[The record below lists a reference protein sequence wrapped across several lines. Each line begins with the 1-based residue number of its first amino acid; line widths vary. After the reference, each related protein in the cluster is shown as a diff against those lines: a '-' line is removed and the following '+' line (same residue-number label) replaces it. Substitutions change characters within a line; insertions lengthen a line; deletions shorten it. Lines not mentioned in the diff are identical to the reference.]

1 MAKRPDSEGKMAQAT
16 LAAVVE
22 WSDDAIITETAD
34 GVITGWNKGAE
45 RIFGYTAKEMIGK
58 SVRLLAAPCQPDDVA
73 AILERALRGE
83 QIAHHETTRRH
94 KNGAVLQVSLTVR
107 PILKDQGGLLGL
119 VKIARDITA
128 EKNTRTMLREG
139 EAQIHSIIEAIP
151 DGMVVMDERG
161 IVQSF
166 SPAAERMF
174 GHSAAEVCG
183 RNVKMLMPSPDRERH
198 DSYLERYRMTGERR
212 IIGIGRTVQ
221 GRRKDGS
228 VFPMDLAVGESKS
241 GNARQFIGFVRD
253 VTQRQETDRRLLELQ
268 TELVHVARISAMGE
282 MATTLAHELN
292 QPLTAVTN
300 YAEAAR
306 QLLAGSGFAAPEKV
320 TEFMAKAAAQA
331 ERAGQ
336 IIRRLRGFV
345 EKREVERTRENL
357 NEVVQEAAHLATIGA
372 KVEGVEVNYELA
384 DELPPILVDRTQI
397 QQVVVNLVR
406 NAIEVLRDAERR
418 TVVISTVAAD
428 QGQQEVAVADS
439 GPGILPAVAE
449 RLFQP
454 FVTSKKGG
462 MGIGLA
468 VSRSIIEA
476 HGGRLWAE
484 SGVAGGAV
492 FRFRL
497 LHEPGAGD
505 AA

>member
-1 MAKRPDSEGKMAQAT
+1 MARHPASRSQIAEAT
-16 LAAVVE
+16 LSVVAD

-34 GVITGWNKGAE
+34 GTITSWNRGAE
-45 RIFGYTAKEMIGK
+45 RIFGYSAAEMIGK
-58 SVRLLAAPCQPDDVA
+58 SVRLLAAPCHPDDIQS
-73 AILERALRGE
+73 ILERALRGE
-83 QIAHHETTRRH
+83 EIAHHETTRRH
-94 KNGAVLQVSLTVR
+94 KNGALLQISLTVR
-107 PILKDQGGLLGL
+107 PILDDGGGLMGL

-128 EKNTRTMLREG
+128 EKNVRSTLQEG
-139 EAQIHSIIEAIP
+139 EAQLLSIIEAIP
-151 DGMVVMDERG
+151 DGMIVMNENG
-161 IVQSF
+161 IVRSF
-166 SPAAERMF
+166 SPAAERIF
-174 GHSAAEVCG
+174 GYTAAEVCG

-198 DSYLERYRMTGERR
+198 DSYLARYRKTGERR

-228 VFPMDLAVGESKS
+228 LFPMDLAVGEARAGSV
-241 GNARQFIGFVRD
+241 RQFIGFVRD
-253 VTQRQETDRRLLELQ
+253 VTQRQETERRLLEVQ
-268 TELVHVARISAMGE
+268 SELVHVARISAMGE

-306 QLLAGSGFAAPEKV
+306 QLMAGTGLPVPEKV
-320 TEFMAKAAAQA
+320 GEFMTKAAAQA

-345 EKREVERTRENL
+345 EKREVQRTRESL
-357 NEVVQEAAHLATIGA
+357 NDVVQEAANLATIGA
-372 KVEGVEVNYELA
+372 KVDGVEVNYELA
-384 DELPPILVDRTQI
+384 GELPPIMVDKTQI

-406 NAIEVLRDAERR
+406 NAIDILRDAERR
-418 TVVISTVAAD
+418 TVVISTAAVD
-428 QGQQEVAVADS
+428 GGEQEVAVADS
-439 GPGILPAVAE
+439 GPGISPVVAE

-484 SGVAGGAV
+484 SGGSGGAI

-497 LHEPGAGD
+497 IDGSVEGDGA
-505 AA
+505 